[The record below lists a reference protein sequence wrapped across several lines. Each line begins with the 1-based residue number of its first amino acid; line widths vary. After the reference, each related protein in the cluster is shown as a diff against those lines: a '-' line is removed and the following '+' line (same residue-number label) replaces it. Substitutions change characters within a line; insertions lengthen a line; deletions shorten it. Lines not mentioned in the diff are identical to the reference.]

1 MVFMSIFNFLEP
13 SVSIIAQTI
22 PMFRVLFIRVKRD
35 TQRDIRINSLT
46 SRVELTGVRTNS
58 LENGRTWESK
68 VPGHPDQGQELRHLE
83 IGPGGRIVQVPE
95 PYDIEDNRSYNDT
108 IRPNNKKHY

>member
-46 SRVELTGVRTNS
+46 SRVELTGIRTHS
-58 LENGRTWESK
+58 LENARTWESK
-68 VPGHPDQGQELRHLE
+68 VPGHPDQDQGLRHLE
-83 IGPGGRIVQVPE
+83 VGPGGRIVQAPE
-95 PYDIEDNRSYNDT
+95 TYDIEDNRSYNDT
-108 IRPNNKKHY
+108 IRSNNNKHL